1 MLYSL
6 SLVLLIGFLG
16 GKLFEKIKLP
26 PLIGMIIVGMLIG
39 PNVLDIIDEKF
50 LNISAEL
57 RKIALIII
65 LIRAG
70 LSLKFD
76 DLRKVGVP
84 AILMCFVPAIFELVA
99 MLIFAPI
106 LFGLNIIDSLLLG
119 TVIAAVSPAVIVP
132 QMIKVI
138 DSGYGVKRG
147 IPQMILAGA
156 SADDVFVIALFTS
169 VLGLRLTGNL
179 DLSSI
184 INIPVSIITG
194 ILIGFIVG
202 FVVIKILEKSGLSI
216 IFNTL
221 IIFCIG
227 LLLSESEIIVNKYF
241 GFSSLLSI
249 MTMGMTIMYFK
260 EDFSKKISSK
270 FLEMWDFAQIL
281 LFVLLGM
288 AVDMRSIGDSAILAI
303 LLIFLVLMF
312 RLIGVYLS
320 VSIGSLSRN
329 EKIFAMISYIPK
341 ATVQAAIGGIPLA
354 MGLESGSLILTIS
367 VISILLTAPIGSL
380 LIDKT
385 YRKLLKK

>member
-26 PLIGMIIVGMLIG
+26 PLIGMILVGMLIG

-50 LNISAEL
+50 LNISSEL

-76 DLRKVGVP
+76 DLRKVGGP
-84 AILMCFVPAIFELVA
+84 AILMCFVPAILEIVA

-169 VLGLRLTGNL
+169 ILGLRLTGNL

-202 FVVIKILEKSGLSI
+202 FVIIKILEKSGLSI

-221 IIFCIG
+221 IIFCTG
-227 LLLSESEIIVNKYF
+227 LLLSESEIIINKYF

-249 MTMGMTIMYFK
+249 MTMGMTITYFI
-260 EDFSKKISSK
+260 EDFSKNISSK
-270 FLEMWDFAQIL
+270 FSEMWDFAQIL

-367 VISILLTAPIGSL
+367 VISILFTAPIGSI

-385 YRKLLKK
+385 YRKLLKI